1 MIDFWICLD
10 KLKYNMKKKLL
21 LIAALILILTSCTE
35 NAQRNIKSMK
45 SNWSGG
51 LNRRVEVYDYNGG
64 LIKSWEGKFD
74 VKETSLNSVYFDDE
88 NGLRVIVSG
97 GIIINEEIK

>member
-1 MIDFWICLD
+1 
-10 KLKYNMKKKLL
+10 MKKLVLVALTLL
-21 LIAALILILTSCTE
+21 TLTSCTE
-35 NAQRNIKSMK
+35 STQRELKSIQ
-45 SNWSGG
+45 SNWTGG

-74 VKETSLNSVYFDDE
+74 VKETDRNSVYFDDA
-88 NGLRVIVSG
+88 NGKRVIISG

>member
-1 MIDFWICLD
+1 
-10 KLKYNMKKKLL
+10 MKNKKSLL
-21 LIAALILILTSCTE
+21 VILIALGLLVFMLVSCTE
-35 NAQRNIKSMK
+35 STQRELKSIQ
-45 SNWSGG
+45 SNWTGG

-74 VKETSLNSVYFDDE
+74 VKETDRNSVYFDDAE
-88 NGLRVIVSG
+88 GKRVIISG